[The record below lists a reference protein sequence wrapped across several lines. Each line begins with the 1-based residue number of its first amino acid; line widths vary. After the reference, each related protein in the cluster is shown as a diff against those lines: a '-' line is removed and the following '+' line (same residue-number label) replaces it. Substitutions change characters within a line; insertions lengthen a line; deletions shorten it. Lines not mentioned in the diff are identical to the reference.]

1 MGMEFEWDPRKDREN
16 QEKHGVEF
24 MEATGVFDD
33 PLQWTISDP
42 DHSISEHRY
51 LTTGRSK
58 RDRILIVSHT
68 EDEDDRIRIINARTV
83 TPAERKVY
91 EEGE

>member
-1 MGMEFEWDPRKDREN
+1 MQFEWDPEKDREN
-16 QEKHGVEF
+16 QEKHGVAF
-24 MEATGVFDD
+24 MEATEVFDD

-51 LTTGRSK
+51 LTTARSK
-58 RDRILIVSHT
+58 RRILIVSHT
-68 EDEDDRIRIINARTV
+68 EDEDDRIRIISARTV
-83 TPAERKVY
+83 TPAERKTY